1 MILYSRGIKDSIKLE
16 ISLISKD
23 WGIKFTVFFDL
34 KKKPNLNEFNVV
46 DECVGRVFI

>member
-23 WGIKFTVFFDL
+23 WGIKFTVFFDF
-34 KKKPNLNEFNVV
+34 KKTNLNELNVV